1 MQEPSVSVADL
12 AAGTISRRR
21 TNGFTYDRSAPE
33 EERRKKRAELRAWLQ
48 EQFRRVASGEK
59 PGMRAP
65 QPITPAEFRIDAP

>member
-21 TNGFTYDRSAPE
+21 TDGFTYDDSAPE

-48 EQFRRVASGEK
+48 EQFRRVTSGGQPEMK
-59 PGMRAP
+59 APG
-65 QPITPAEFRIDAP
+65 PILPAEAAFDVP